1 MTVRRP
7 LVRVG
12 GRIRQLPVGD
22 TLPGVRE
29 LLTAAR
35 TYYVRTDGN
44 DSNDGL
50 SNAAGGAFLTIQRA
64 INIASSFDLN
74 GNDILISVANGTY
87 PENLLA
93 KTALGSGMITIRGN
107 TSTPA
112 SVVISSITS
121 QTVPTPYAFEGM
133 SLTNGSAVLRVSA
146 VGASISIANLVI
158 GVAGYAHVAST
169 AGATIVATGP
179 LTFSGNAA
187 GAIYAGTGGRAEVR
201 GRAVTLSGTPSFSN
215 GFAFAQIGG
224 SILLDGCTFSGTATG
239 PRYAVATNSTI
250 FVNAA
255 GASYLPG
262 NAAGTNDG
270 TGAYA

>member
-1 MTVRRP
+1 MASRRP
-7 LVRVG
+7 LVNISG
-12 GRIRQLPVGD
+12 SIRELPTGD
-22 TLPGVRE
+22 SLTGVRE

-35 TYYVRTDGN
+35 TYYVRTDGS
-44 DSNDGL
+44 DSNTGL
-50 SNAAGGAFLTIQRA
+50 VNTAGGAFLTIQKA
-64 INIASSFDLN
+64 IDTAASYDLN
-74 GNDILISVANGTY
+74 GYDILISVANGTY

-93 KTALGSGMITIRGN
+93 KTALGSGTITIRGN
-107 TSTPA
+107 TTTPA

-146 VGASISIANLVI
+146 IGASISIANLVI

-179 LTFSGNAA
+179 LTISGNAA
-187 GAIYAGTGGRAEVR
+187 GAIYTGTGGRAEVR
-201 GRAVTLSGTPSFSN
+201 GRAVTLSGTPAFSN